1 MKVSRGLGAPRRAVK
16 YRVYAP
22 SRGES
27 VNCTSRSWLVLKK
40 PVLQCISGPS
50 LGHLCLGVGLRG
62 MKSKASNLE
71 GS

>member
-1 MKVSRGLGAPRRAVK
+1 MKVSRGLGAPRRAVR

-40 PVLQCISGPS
+40 PVLQCISVPT
-50 LGHLCLGVGLRG
+50 LLGVGAQRYEIRG
-62 MKSKASNLE
+62 FKS
-71 GS
+71 